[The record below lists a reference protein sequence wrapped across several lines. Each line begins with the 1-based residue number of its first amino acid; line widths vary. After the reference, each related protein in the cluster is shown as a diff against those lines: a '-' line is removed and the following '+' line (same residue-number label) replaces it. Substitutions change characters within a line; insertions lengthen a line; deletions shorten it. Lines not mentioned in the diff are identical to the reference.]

1 MKKYLLLSLIFFVAI
16 SLKSQAQISFQSLDT
31 VLFNTEEN
39 PDVRIVD
46 IDLDDNNELIDIL
59 HDKLYSIKNFQSEAN
74 STKNVLFELPGLR
87 ITRLSNFV
95 DYNDDGFLDCAVI
108 ADIEQ
113 PSFKSYVIFMK
124 GTSNGFV
131 EDFRKE
137 DPNISY
143 VKFIDIEQ
151 DGSYELFYS
160 IWEKFGYVKDWKDGF
175 DGFDVEF
182 SQESVS
188 DIEALDYDNDDKLEI
203 VSLGI
208 NSFHIYDNSEA
219 QQFNLIYSAVPNFTQ
234 NKISY
239 GDINLDGF
247 TDFIYRIQDD
257 IYSLIYNNGQFIE
270 NNLTESFGFVNVRS
284 PFLID
289 IDQNNTLDI
298 VFRDALDRLVY
309 LKNQNG
315 DLNQFEIIGNTGLK
329 DINNLLFDDFDNDG
343 YIDLLTYNF
352 GVYDLIYTNQNQ
364 EIKEIFTGELYN
376 VANDI
381 ATYDMD
387 SDGKKDLISIAKYGA
402 IDIVYDY
409 KNNLTGEGSTF
420 PIPRDCDNL
429 NIHDVDEDGI
439 LDIIY
444 YTSNISSG
452 NSEFY
457 VMKGLGNREFDEP
470 ILWKYVPNGTS
481 LRETDLNNDGNI
493 ELITFRSFGSEV
505 VIIHPNSGNVN
516 DYYNSDN
523 VINIQNGNGIRA
535 IDIGDLSNNDSEDI
549 VTANYETQ
557 NISVLINDGAG
568 NFAESNIGI
577 GNNVKN
583 VRIFDY
589 NFDGN
594 NDLLVIAENQDTG
607 NGNLQIY
614 LNDGNSTFSFSEEF
628 ELDFFDPLNIDIYD
642 FDNDGDKDLLIS
654 SNTYLVQE
662 VFENKEGVF
671 EMVSVDIDVSD
682 QVYRIFDDING
693 DGKIDFYSVD
703 ITQGNRYIHY
713 NNSVSKPSLDDFN
726 ITTEETGFSNVTL
739 SQSGLSTSGY
749 LVLLKEDSSSTLNE
763 LPEDNSFYASNSS
776 FGIGGQIDG
785 AYVVY
790 SGNASSFEITDL
802 EVSSNYRLFAFPYNS
817 NSPNNTIISYTD
829 DYISMGIATD
839 SSIYLLQDLPL
850 IEIDEDSSN
859 EFELTDYIFD
869 TGINTY
875 SASTENENVDLTL
888 ESSLLKIE
896 ALNDFN
902 GELEIVVAVEN
913 QYEERS
919 YELNLLIN
927 PVNDAPVLQ
936 EGGLIQVEG
945 LESTFIKLQFYD
957 VDNTADELKIIINS
971 SNNDIINAEDI
982 EHEIIEDSIQLNFTP
997 LSLGT
1002 TNITVSVSDSE
1013 FEVSSE
1019 FKVEVIELVLSNIK
1033 KYDEVRIY
1041 PNPVSDLIHLEGLNQ
1056 LNYYRINSITGQ
1068 KVMDGKTTSG
1078 KLDISKLEP
1087 GVYLLIIDK
1096 KQLRFIKK

>member
-1 MKKYLLLSLIFFVAI
+1 MQKQLLLSLIFFVAI
-16 SLKSQAQISFQSLDT
+16 SSKSQAQISFQSLDT
-31 VLFNTEEN
+31 VLFNTE
-39 PDVRIVD
+39 DLTDARLVD
-46 IDLDDNNELIDIL
+46 IDQDDENELL
-59 HDKLYSIKNFQSEAN
+59 YKLDNKIYSIDDFQDN
-74 STKNVLFELPGLR
+74 STANKILIYEVENVNIRNF
-87 ITRLSNFV
+87 SNFV
-95 DYNDDGFLDCAVI
+95 DYNDDGYLDFTIVTFDKPTSFLP
-108 ADIEQ
+108 DI
-113 PSFKSYVIFMK
+113 IFIK
-124 GTSNGFV
+124 GSENGFI
-131 EDFRKE
+131 EDFRVE
-137 DPNISY
+137 VPSLFFSQ
-143 VKFIDIEQ
+143 FIDLNQ

-160 IWEKFGYVKDWKDGF
+160 QTDKFGYVSDWKNGF
-175 DGFDVEF
+175 DGFDQEF
-182 SQESVS
+182 LQNSVNGV
-188 DIEALDYDNDDKLEI
+188 DAVDYDNDG
-203 VSLGI
+203 SLDVVAAGT
-208 NSFHIYDNSEA
+208 NSFNIYSISEDQNSELVYTA
-219 QQFNLIYSAVPNFTQ
+219 ETDFNS
-234 NKISY
+234 NKISF

-247 TDFIYRIQDD
+247 TDFIYRRQDK
-257 IYSLIYNNGQFIE
+257 IYSLIFDNGAFTE
-270 NNLTESFGFVNVRS
+270 NDLMESQSFFNVRS
-284 PFLID
+284 PQLVD
-289 IDQNNTLDI
+289 IDQNNTLDV
-298 VFRDALDRLVY
+298 VFKDAQDRLIY
-309 LKNQNG
+309 LENQNG
-315 DLNQFEIIGNTGLK
+315 NFGQFNTIGNTGIRF
-329 DINNLLFDDFDNDG
+329 INNLLFDDFDQDG
-343 YIDLLTYNF
+343 FIDILSYSYGL
-352 GVYDLIYTNQNQ
+352 YDLIYIDKNQ
-364 EIKEIFTGELYN
+364 EIKDIFTGELYN

-381 ATYDMD
+381 ASFDMD
-387 SDGKKDLISIAKYGA
+387 NDGKKDLISISKSGA
-402 IDIVYDY
+402 IDIIYDY
-409 KNNLTGEGSTF
+409 KDNLDGEAVSY
-420 PIPRDCDNL
+420 PIQRDSENL
-429 NIHDVDEDGI
+429 NIIDIDEDGI

-444 YTSNISSG
+444 YELNIAAG
-452 NSEFY
+452 NSDFY
-457 VMKGLGNREFDEP
+457 LMKGLGNKEFETP
-470 ILWKYVPNGTS
+470 TLWKNSYKVDA
-481 LRETDLNNDGNI
+481 LVETDLNNDG
-493 ELITFRSFGSEV
+493 ITEFTSFRSFGEEI
-505 VIIHPNSGNVN
+505 VIIHPNSE
-516 DYYNSDN
+516 N
-523 VINIQNGNGIRA
+523 VISIQNGNGIRA
-535 IDIGDLSNNDSEDI
+535 IDIGDLSNNESQDI

-557 NISVLINDGAG
+557 NISVLTNDGAG
-568 NFAESNIGI
+568 NFAESNIDI

-628 ELDFFDPLNIDIYD
+628 ELEFYDPLNIDIYD
-642 FDNDGDKDLLIS
+642 LDNDGDSDLLIS
-654 SNTYLVQE
+654 SYSYLAQE

-682 QVYRIFDDING
+682 QVYRIFDDIND
-693 DGKIDFYSVD
+693 DGKVDFYSVD

-726 ITTEETGFSNVTL
+726 ISAEETGFSNLTL

-839 SSIYLLQDLPL
+839 SSIYLLQNLPL
-850 IEIDEDSSN
+850 IEIDEDSST
-859 EFELTDYIFD
+859 EFKLTDYIFD

-875 SASTENENVDLTL
+875 SASTENENVDLTI

-913 QYEERS
+913 QYEDRS

-957 VDNTADELKIIINS
+957 VDNTTEELTIEINS

-982 EHEIIEDSIQLNFTP
+982 EYEIIEDSIQLSFTP

-1002 TNITVSVSDSE
+1002 TNITISVSDSE
-1013 FEVSSE
+1013 FEISSE

-1033 KYDEVRIY
+1033 KHDDVRIY
-1041 PNPVSDLIHLEGLNQ
+1041 PNPVADLIQIEGLNQ

-1068 KVMDGKTTSG
+1068 KVMDGEITSG
-1078 KLDISKLEP
+1078 KLDISNLEP